1 MYQAFWWNGILI
13 SFRRMSTRCYSY
25 NCLVWTCD
33 SSSKQLGLP
42 EPWFVITHTIWT
54 TQEDT
59 VFISDRDRNGGRCS
73 ISRADVSRDSLIV
86 SEKPERQT
94 EVAALAYSMRWQAA
108 LEPSTTSGTTTSSST
123 STTTMLTLKKGCPF
137 HNSRKEPPRDNI
149 KTERAIQNLQIDLQ
163 RLIETCQLKIPN
175 NMSKAEKEAVLK
187 LRDKDDILMTR
198 SDKGGE
204 MVVMKSSHMDRLCME
219 HLNDTNTY
227 MRLAKDTS
235 DSLRIKINKTLKE
248 ILKERT
254 SQLNWFRTSKH
265 QLLPDV
271 KNFMRYPKHTR
282 KIWKSG
288 RLFLPV
294 VEFSTAWAG
303 CSKQFSNHSWTK
315 FRHIWRTPVT

>member
-1 MYQAFWWNGILI
+1 
-13 SFRRMSTRCYSY
+13 
-25 NCLVWTCD
+25 
-33 SSSKQLGLP
+33 
-42 EPWFVITHTIWT
+42 
-54 TQEDT
+54 
-59 VFISDRDRNGGRCS
+59 
-73 ISRADVSRDSLIV
+73 
-86 SEKPERQT
+86 
-94 EVAALAYSMRWQAA
+94 MRWQAA

-175 NMSKAEKEAVLK
+175 NISKAEKEAVLK

-227 MRLAKDTS
+227 IRLAKDTS

-248 ILKERT
+248 ILTERNFPTELIQNLQTVTNFCQMSRILCATQNTQGRSENPADCFCLWWNFRPPGLAAPNNSQTTPGQSSGT
-254 SQLNWFRTSKH
+254 SEEHR
-265 QLLPDV
+265 
-271 KNFMRYPKHTR
+271 
-282 KIWKSG
+282 
-288 RLFLPV
+288 
-294 VEFSTAWAG
+294 
-303 CSKQFSNHSWTK
+303 
-315 FRHIWRTPVT
+315 